1 MYMHL
6 PISFTSGI
14 KEIGWITVADLTN
27 ISDRMEANCLPHAQS
42 SRFFIAAETATFP
55 DGNS

>member
-1 MYMHL
+1 MHL